1 MMEAAP
7 AGRSL
12 FFFQHS
18 TQQFGQIPL
27 RAASRT
33 KAAAAQRHSS
43 SAGSPFIRRN
53 NPARSDDKH
62 LRTIAVA
69 TRADCCLKW
78 AKYVILDISSRAIGL
93 GS

>member
-12 FFFQHS
+12 FFFQHP
-18 TQQFGQIPL
+18 TQQFGRFPL

-53 NPARSDDKH
+53 NLARNDDKR
-62 LRTIAVA
+62 LRNIVAA
-69 TRADCCLKW
+69 TRANCFLKW
-78 AKYVILDISSRAIGL
+78 AKFAILDISSRAIVL

>member
-12 FFFQHS
+12 FFFQHP
-18 TQQFGQIPL
+18 TRQFGQIPL

-62 LRTIAVA
+62 PLNIAVA
-69 TRADCCLKW
+69 TRADWFLKW
-78 AKYVILDISSRAIGL
+78 AKYVILDISLRAIVL
-93 GS
+93 ES